1 MADTPGFNQPT
12 LDNVTADALAATF
25 PEIDALQEEHGR

>member
-1 MADTPGFNQPT
+1 VADTPGFNQPT

-25 PEIDALQEEHGR
+25 PEIEMLLQERGR